1 MKRKWT
7 KEALASNEL
16 FVAVNASIVAILIG
30 LLFGFV
36 LMLVVSPSESL
47 RGFAIILIGGLN
59 GGLLSIGAMI
69 SFATPLLFTGL
80 AVAFA
85 YRTGL
90 FNIGASG
97 QLMMGA
103 LAAVIVGVPQW
114 WTYETGVRVA
124 MDNPFVALGAFH
136 WVAATLAAFLI
147 GGAWGFIPG
156 SLKAWFNV
164 NEVVASIML
173 NYVAMFINSLV
184 IDRYLINT
192 LTAKAFS
199 VVPNAMIPKMGLD
212 SILTDG
218 IRSTQANGSFFIA
231 ILAIIIIHILLNYT
245 VFGYELKAVGFNRNA
260 AKYAGMNEKRN
271 IILSMSISGAL
282 AGLGG
287 ASLFLLAGRNLD
299 PVQVILTQGFD
310 GIAIALLGLG
320 SPIGVGLAGLFFSSL
335 KVGGQYLQ
343 VLSYRIE
350 IIDIIISVIIYMA
363 ALSLVLRSV
372 ILNVL
377 KKGASD

>member
-1 MKRKWT
+1 MKRRWT
-7 KEALASNEL
+7 KANFAASEL
-16 FVAVNASIVAILIG
+16 FVAASASIVAIVIG
-30 LLFGFV
+30 LMFGFV

-69 SFATPLLFTGL
+69 SFATPLMFTGL

-97 QLMMGA
+97 QLMIGA

-114 WTYETGVRVA
+114 WTYEAGVRIAVE
-124 MDNPFVALGAFH
+124 NPFVALGPFH
-136 WVAATLAAFLI
+136 WIAATFAAFLM
-147 GGAWGFIPG
+147 GGVWGFIPG

-184 IDRYLINT
+184 INRYLINT
-192 LTAKAFS
+192 LTAKAFN
-199 VVPNAMIPKMGLD
+199 VAPTAMIPKMGLD
-212 SILTDG
+212 QVLTDG
-218 IRSTQANGSFFIA
+218 LRSTQANGSFFIA
-231 ILAIIIIHILLNYT
+231 VLAIAVIHILLNYT
-245 VFGYELKAVGFNRNA
+245 VFGYELKAVGFNRDA
-260 AKYAGMNEKRN
+260 ARYAGMNAKRN

-343 VLSYRIE
+343 ILSYRIE

-372 ILNVL
+372 ILKVL
-377 KKGASD
+377 KKGAQE

>member
-1 MKRKWT
+1 
-7 KEALASNEL
+7 
-16 FVAVNASIVAILIG
+16 
-30 LLFGFV
+30 
-36 LMLVVSPSESL
+36 
-47 RGFAIILIGGLN
+47 
-59 GGLLSIGAMI
+59 
-69 SFATPLLFTGL
+69 
-80 AVAFA
+80 
-85 YRTGL
+85 
-90 FNIGASG
+90 
-97 QLMMGA
+97 
-103 LAAVIVGVPQW
+103 
-114 WTYETGVRVA
+114 
-124 MDNPFVALGAFH
+124 
-136 WVAATLAAFLI
+136 
-147 GGAWGFIPG
+147 
-156 SLKAWFNV
+156 
-164 NEVVASIML
+164 
-173 NYVAMFINSLV
+173 
-184 IDRYLINT
+184 LINT
-192 LTAKAFS
+192 LTAKAFN

>member
-1 MKRKWT
+1 MKRLFSKQT
-7 KEALASNEL
+7 LAANEL
-16 FVAVNASIVAILIG
+16 FVAVSASVVAIFIG
-30 LLFGFV
+30 LLFGFA
-36 LMLVVSPSESL
+36 LMLVVSPGESL
-47 RGFAIILIGGLN
+47 RGFSIILIGGLN

-69 SFATPLLFTGL
+69 SFATPLIFTGL

-97 QLMMGA
+97 QLMIGA

-114 WTYETGVRVA
+114 WTYETGIRVA
-124 MDNPFVALGAFH
+124 VDNPFVALGSVH
-136 WVAATLAAFLI
+136 WVAATLAAFLA
-147 GGAWGFIPG
+147 GAAWGFIPG
-156 SLKAWFNV
+156 ALKAWFNV

-184 IDRYLINT
+184 INRYLINT
-192 LTAKAFS
+192 LTAKAFN

-212 SILTDG
+212 QLLTDG
-218 IRSTQANGSFFIA
+218 VRSTQANGSFF
-231 ILAIIIIHILLNYT
+231 LAIAAIIVIHVLLNYT
-245 VFGYELKAVGFNRNA
+245 VFGYELKAVGFNRDA
-260 AKYAGMNEKRN
+260 AKYAGMNAKRN

-372 ILNVL
+372 ILKAL
-377 KKGASD
+377 KKGAQ